1 MGNSMGS
8 AQIGELDGCRVL
20 ILEDEYFLAAD
31 LVKELDSRGA
41 RIVGPIS
48 DLDTAQAQ
56 MSRDGFDVAV
66 IDVKLGEEF
75 AWSIADRLMREDIP
89 FIFVTGYRAADMP
102 ERFRSITTLEK
113 PCDMSS
119 LSEGIR
125 LLCPLSKAKH
135 QVQVGA

>member
-48 DLDTAQAQ
+48 DLGTAQAQ

-75 AWSIADRLMREDIP
+75 AWSIADRLMREDTP
-89 FIFVTGYRAADMP
+89 
-102 ERFRSITTLEK
+102 
-113 PCDMSS
+113 SS
-119 LSEGIR
+119 S
-125 LLCPLSKAKH
+125 
-135 QVQVGA
+135 